1 MPVIPEPMI
10 HMSVSVINS
19 PVLPS
24 CTSGLASGEESTQK
38 EHVEFEDGRP
48 AGLVWLIENISCF
61 GYG

>member
-10 HMSVSVINS
+10 HTSALVVNS

-24 CTSGLASGEESTQK
+24 HTSRLASGEESTQK
-38 EHVEFEDGRP
+38 EHVKFEDGRP
-48 AGLVWLIENISCF
+48 AGLVWLIENIFCF